1 VAKGSK
7 DSRVASKVERRVE
20 IPPMLTVQELANLLG
35 MGGVEVVKHLM
46 QNGVVAGLNQVIDF
60 DTAAVIA
67 TDVGYEAVEQPV
79 PEPAALAPE
88 VLEGKEAH
96 PRPPVVTVM
105 GHIDHGKTKLLDAIR
120 QTNVIDTEAGGI
132 TQHIGA
138 YQAEVDGKRITFL
151 DTPGHEAFTAM
162 RARGAKATDIA
173 VLVVAADD
181 GVMPQTR
188 EAAAHAKAAG
198 VPIVVALNK
207 IDKPDVNLDRVKQEL
222 AEEGLL
228 VEEWGGDTICVP
240 VSAKQKIG
248 VEDLLEHILV
258 VAELQELKAVPD
270 APASG
275 VVIEAGLDKSKGP
288 LATVLVQNG
297 TLRLGDPIV
306 ADEAWGKVKA
316 MFNDAGKRVKSAGPA
331 TPVKV
336 LGLNAVP
343 QAGDVFAVVN
353 NDREA
358 RSFVQKRAQEKQ
370 MKSLRPTRML
380 TLDSLMTNIQQ
391 GEVKDLN
398 LVLKTGVQ
406 GSIEPLRDSINRL
419 GTEEVRVNVVYSGS
433 GGINESDVLLAL
445 ASKGIVLGFDATP
458 TVGAQR
464 LAQMEGVDIRSYS
477 VIYDLLDDIGRAVKG
492 LKEPVY
498 AEVIDGHAEVR
509 AVFPAGR
516 HTRAAGVYVTDGKLR
531 RDDQVRVMR
540 KKHVVHQGT
549 LSSLRRF
556 KDDVKEVATGF
567 ECGLTIDG
575 FNAFEEGDTIE
586 GYRMEKVDEPA
597 S

>member
-1 VAKGSK
+1 
-7 DSRVASKVERRVE
+7 
-20 IPPMLTVQELANLLG
+20 
-35 MGGVEVVKHLM
+35 
-46 QNGVVAGLNQVIDF
+46 
-60 DTAAVIA
+60 
-67 TDVGYEAVEQPV
+67 
-79 PEPAALAPE
+79 
-88 VLEGKEAH
+88 
-96 PRPPVVTVM
+96 
-105 GHIDHGKTKLLDAIR
+105 
-120 QTNVIDTEAGGI
+120 
-132 TQHIGA
+132 
-138 YQAEVDGKRITFL
+138 
-151 DTPGHEAFTAM
+151 
-162 RARGAKATDIA
+162 
-173 VLVVAADD
+173 
-181 GVMPQTR
+181 
-188 EAAAHAKAAG
+188 
-198 VPIVVALNK
+198 
-207 IDKPDVNLDRVKQEL
+207 
-222 AEEGLL
+222 
-228 VEEWGGDTICVP
+228 
-240 VSAKQKIG
+240 
-248 VEDLLEHILV
+248 
-258 VAELQELKAVPD
+258 
-270 APASG
+270 
-275 VVIEAGLDKSKGP
+275 
-288 LATVLVQNG
+288 
-297 TLRLGDPIV
+297 
-306 ADEAWGKVKA
+306 
-316 MFNDAGKRVKSAGPA
+316 
-331 TPVKV
+331 
-336 LGLNAVP
+336 
-343 QAGDVFAVVN
+343 
-353 NDREA
+353 
-358 RSFVQKRAQEKQ
+358 
-370 MKSLRPTRML
+370 ML